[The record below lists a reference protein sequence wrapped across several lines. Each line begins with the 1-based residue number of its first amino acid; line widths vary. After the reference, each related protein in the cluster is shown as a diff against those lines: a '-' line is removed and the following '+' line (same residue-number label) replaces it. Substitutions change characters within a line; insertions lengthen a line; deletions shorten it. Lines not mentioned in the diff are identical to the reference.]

1 MKVKRHIK
9 IHEIEQCLREKFIE
23 KKTWSKR
30 SKYTNYTTEIGR
42 RSEKIWSIYLLILKR
57 LILDTRTMKR
67 LRWKDEKD
75 KSMQTVT
82 KREL

>member
-9 IHEIEQCLREKFIE
+9 IHEIEQYLREKFIE
-23 KKTWSKR
+23 KKTWSKW

-82 KREL
+82 KREM